1 MNKSEI
7 LKKFRQKINDNKS
20 ILKLDTSKINNV
32 VTKSEI
38 KNTPLLKA
46 YYIDTMGLDD
56 KDDVID
62 IDIFKIKNG
71 NITLYF
77 GLSSDFIDKHNLNVV
92 STPLGDAVL
101 ID

>member
-1 MNKSEI
+1 MNKSEV

-20 ILKLDTSKINNV
+20 ILKLDTSKVSNI
-32 VTKSEI
+32 VTKAEI

-46 YYIDTMGLDD
+46 YYQDTVGLEDE
-56 KDDVID
+56 DDVID
-62 IDIFKIKNG
+62 IDVFKLKNG
-71 NITLYF
+71 NTVLYF
-77 GLSSDFIDKHNLNVV
+77 GLSSDFINKHNLNVV